1 MDPDAVGRSM
11 GLSDV
16 MGEVDAEA
24 ATDSASAP
32 PADPLYVGGD
42 VPAEIDSPEPVEA
55 SSPAVRLLRS
65 IAPWTTP
72 VVPGPEDHDSRDK

>member
-1 MDPDAVGRSM
+1 M

-16 MGEVDAEA
+16 MGKIDAEA
-24 ATDSASAP
+24 GTESASAP
-32 PADPLYVGGD
+32 SADPLYVGAD
-42 VPAEIDSPEPVEA
+42 APAEIDSPEPVET

-72 VVPGPEDHDSRDK
+72 VVPGPEEHDTRDK